1 MGLIQDVGGGLLLAL
16 GLLLAGL
23 VLFLVL
29 ALGTQYV
36 RMRRRR
42 PQGKLA
48 RAEAELRRSYSKT
61 VSPRTRSQ
69 TRSKRPGPAM
79 IPDRFDERLPAC

>member
-16 GLLLAGL
+16 GLVLAGL

-48 RAEAELRRSYSKT
+48 RAEAELRAQLLEDGFSENEVANAIQASR
-61 VSPRTRSQ
+61 PRDDS
-69 TRSKRPGPAM
+69 
-79 IPDRFDERLPAC
+79 

>member
-23 VLFLVL
+23 VLFVVL

-42 PQGKLA
+42 PQGKVA
-48 RAEAELRRSYSKT
+48 RADAELRAQLLDEGFTTSEAADAIRSSD
-61 VSPRTRSQ
+61 
-69 TRSKRPGPAM
+69 PAL
-79 IPDRFDERLPAC
+79 DSENTHHD

>member
-29 ALGTQYV
+29 ALGTQYA

-42 PQGKLA
+42 PQGKQA
-48 RAEAELRRSYSKT
+48 RADAELRAQLFEDGFSEHEVADAIQ
-61 VSPRTRSQ
+61 VSRTRDD
-69 TRSKRPGPAM
+69 A
-79 IPDRFDERLPAC
+79 

>member
-36 RMRRRR
+36 RMRRQQPR
-42 PQGKLA
+42 GKLTCA
-48 RAEAELRRSYSKT
+48 DAELRAQLFEDGFSEEEVADAIQAS
-61 VSPRTRSQ
+61 RTRDDS
-69 TRSKRPGPAM
+69 
-79 IPDRFDERLPAC
+79 

>member
-23 VLFLVL
+23 VIFLVF

-36 RMRRRR
+36 RMRRRQPR
-42 PQGKLA
+42 GKLA
-48 RAEAELRRSYSKT
+48 RADAELRAQLVEDGFSEHEVADAIQASR
-61 VSPRTRSQ
+61 PRDD
-69 TRSKRPGPAM
+69 A
-79 IPDRFDERLPAC
+79 

>member
-23 VLFLVL
+23 MVFLVL

-42 PQGKLA
+42 PQGKLE
-48 RAEAELRRSYSKT
+48 RADAELRAQLFEDGFSDHEVADAIQTSR
-61 VSPRTRSQ
+61 PRDD
-69 TRSKRPGPAM
+69 A
-79 IPDRFDERLPAC
+79 

>member
-42 PQGKLA
+42 PQEKQA
-48 RAEAELRRSYSKT
+48 RADAEVRAQLFEDGFSENEVADAIQASR
-61 VSPRTRSQ
+61 PRDDS
-69 TRSKRPGPAM
+69 
-79 IPDRFDERLPAC
+79 

>member
-42 PQGKLA
+42 PPGK
-48 RAEAELRRSYSKT
+48 
-61 VSPRTRSQ
+61 Q
-69 TRSKRPGPAM
+69 TRADAAVRAQLIEDGFSEHEAADAIEASRNR
-79 IPDRFDERLPAC
+79 DDS

>member
-23 VLFLVL
+23 VVFLVL

-42 PQGKLA
+42 PRGKEA
-48 RAEAELRRSYSKT
+48 RADAELRAQLLDEGFTTSEAADAIRSSDPALDSEKT
-61 VSPRTRSQ
+61 HH
-69 TRSKRPGPAM
+69 
-79 IPDRFDERLPAC
+79 D